1 MEELTVSDVTNLIFA
16 LHIVDVDRGKMHEV
30 NTYFVDKGTKPLVS
44 VDDERLPR
52 AWYGGSKFLECGLYL
67 GAFNHLDL
75 DEFIKHVRTISW
87 RLPECVQIIVKEQDD
102 MKFTII
108 DLDLMAQNSM

>member
-1 MEELTVSDVTNLIFA
+1 MSDVTNLIFA
-16 LHIVDVDRGKMHEV
+16 LSVTDDNLGKMDEV
-30 NTYFVDKGTKPLVS
+30 NTYFVAKGIKPLVS

-67 GAFNHLDL
+67 GAFNHLNL

-87 RLPECVQIIVKEQDD
+87 RFPESVQIIVKEQED
-102 MKFTII
+102 MKFTTI
-108 DLDLMAQNSM
+108 DLDLMAQNSIYR

>member
-1 MEELTVSDVTNLIFA
+1 MSDVTNLIFA
-16 LHIVDVDRGKMHEV
+16 FSGVDEDLRKMDEV

-52 AWYGGSKFLECGLYL
+52 AWYGGSKYLETGLYL
-67 GAFNHLDL
+67 GAFNHLNL

-87 RLPECVQIIVKEQDD
+87 EFPESVQIIVKEQED

-108 DLDLMAQNSM
+108 DLDLLAQNPI

>member
-1 MEELTVSDVTNLIFA
+1 MSVVTNVLFA
-16 LHIVDVDRGKMHEV
+16 FSGVAEDRRKMDEV

-52 AWYGGSKFLECGLYL
+52 AWYGGSKYLETGLYL
-67 GAFNHLDL
+67 GAFNHLNL
-75 DEFIKHVRTISW
+75 DDFIKHVRTISW
-87 RLPECVQIIVKEQDD
+87 RLPECVQIIVREKED

-108 DLDLMAQNSM
+108 DLDLMPQNSM

>member
-1 MEELTVSDVTNLIFA
+1 VSDVTNLIFA
-16 LHIVDVDRGKMHEV
+16 LSGTDDDLGKMHEV

-52 AWYGGSKFLECGLYL
+52 AWYGGSKYLETGLYL

-87 RLPECVQIIVKEQDD
+87 RFPEKVQIIVKDQED

-108 DLDLMAQNSM
+108 DLDLMAQNPIYR

>member
-1 MEELTVSDVTNLIFA
+1 MSDVTNLIFA
-16 LHIVDVDRGKMHEV
+16 LSVTDDNLGKMHEV

-52 AWYGGSKFLECGLYL
+52 AWYGGSKYLESGLYL

-75 DEFIKHVRTISW
+75 DDFIKYVRTISW
-87 RLPECVQIIVKEQDD
+87 RFPQKVQIIVKEQED
-102 MKFTII
+102 MKFTTI
-108 DLDLMAQNSM
+108 DLDLMAQNSIYR

>member
-1 MEELTVSDVTNLIFA
+1 VSDVTNLIFA
-16 LHIVDVDRGKMHEV
+16 FSGVDEDLRKMDEV

-52 AWYGGSKFLECGLYL
+52 AWYGGSKSLECELYL

-87 RLPECVQIIVKEQDD
+87 RVPECVQIIVKEQED